1 MSLSLFISRRYLFSK
16 KSHNAINIISAISAF
31 GVAFATMAM
40 LCTLSVFNGFHDLIS
55 SLYTNFDPQLEVRP
69 AKGKF
74 VDAHDP
80 TLDALRRHPTVQAS
94 SDCLE
99 EQAMVLF
106 VGRPVIIHVKG
117 VDDDFPRVSNID
129 SILTTGTA
137 PGRFLLHAADV
148 EYGIPGIGLT
158 RQFGAVDFGTMPIC
172 APRAGERIN
181 LSNPSESFN
190 VEDIRASGTFF
201 QVHQKSYDDDY
212 LITSLRFAQDLFE
225 QPDRISSV
233 ALRLKPGTDTEAAKE
248 QLRTLAGSRFTVLDR
263 FEQHR
268 ETFNVMQI
276 EKTIAYLFLTFIV
289 LVACFNIIGSAAM
302 LIIEKRNDIATLRH
316 LGADERTIVR
326 IFLHESRIITLIGAV
341 VGVLMGLGLCLLQQE
356 FGLLRFGSAAG
367 AFIIDAYPVSVG
379 LTDVLV
385 VLATVLVVGFCTTWW
400 PVRVLTRRF
409 IRG

>member
-16 KSHNAINIISAISAF
+16 KSHNAINIISAISAL

-74 VDAHDP
+74 VDADDP
-80 TLDALRRHPTVQAS
+80 TLQALRRHDAVLAS

-106 VGRPVIIHVKG
+106 VGRPVIIHVMG

-137 PGRFLLHAADV
+137 PGQFRLHAAEV

-248 QLRTLAGSRFTVLDR
+248 QLRALAGSRFTVLDR

-276 EKTIAYLFLTFIV
+276 EKTLAYLFLTFIV

>member
-248 QLRTLAGSRFTVLDR
+248 QLRALAGSRFTVLDR

-289 LVACFNIIGSAAM
+289 LVA
-302 LIIEKRNDIATLRH
+302 
-316 LGADERTIVR
+316 

-409 IRG
+409 IRGEPRPGRLRNHRTNRRLRCRTASIKPDKI